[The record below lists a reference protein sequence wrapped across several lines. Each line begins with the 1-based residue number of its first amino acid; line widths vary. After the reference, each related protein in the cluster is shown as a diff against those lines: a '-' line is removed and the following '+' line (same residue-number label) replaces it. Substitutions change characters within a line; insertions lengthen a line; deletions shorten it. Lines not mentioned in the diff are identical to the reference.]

1 MENQKSNYQ
10 YQTKN
15 NYSTINQKKVS
26 EEKAKHVSKQSS
38 IFYSVNLE
46 WYDEYGI
53 YYIIEPKEYLDNIDQ
68 LRQNK
73 NDIFAKGKIL
83 TFSDRSDFSFDAVVD
98 SSEEDPDDNYVR
110 Q

>member
-15 NYSTINQKKVS
+15 NYSVINQKKVS

-53 YYIIEPKEYLDNIDQ
+53 YYIIEPKEYLYNIDQ

-98 SSEEDPDDNYVR
+98 SSEEDPDDKNIV
-110 Q
+110 